1 MVVADHG
8 KGVIE
13 LAQRL
18 IDDDLRSAA
27 ATIPRVLPELGRR
40 PDNSRVGLSPFD
52 VTLITGVSGGGKSSI
67 VTALL
72 EQIRDLGFQFCV
84 VDPEG
89 DYAEFPDAVV
99 VGDPKQEPRIAEIA
113 RLLAKPDVSLIIN
126 LLAFEPPERPRFV
139 AKLLPEIAKLRAES
153 GRPHWIVIDEA
164 HHCLPANWEPGPITL
179 PRELPAAIAV
189 TVHPGQIAREFL
201 GLVSV
206 VLGVGDNSLPAV
218 ETFCQAVG
226 WKPQSS
232 PPRLARQQV
241 YLLRRD
247 GHFEIVTAI
256 TAKEKQRRHARKYAE
271 GELGEDKSFYF
282 RGPEAALNL
291 RAHNLATFLQM
302 AAGVDDKTWQ
312 YHLQAQEYSRWF
324 REGIKDE
331 DLAAEAEMVEA
342 EATLGPKESRQ
353 RIREM
358 IERRYTAPA
367 KT

>member
-1 MVVADHG
+1 VAIGDAENDQAFLSACGCAVAVENALASVKAKADMVVADHG

-218 ETFCQAVG
+218 EA
-226 WKPQSS
+226 
-232 PPRLARQQV
+232 L
-241 YLLRRD
+241 
-247 GHFEIVTAI
+247 
-256 TAKEKQRRHARKYAE
+256 
-271 GELGEDKSFYF
+271 
-282 RGPEAALNL
+282 EAAI
-291 RAHNLATFLQM
+291 ATTAAGA
-302 AAGVDDKTWQ
+302 AAGVPP
-312 YHLQAQEYSRWF
+312 QARGSLRDRHGHNGQGET
-324 REGIKDE
+324 
-331 DLAAEAEMVEA
+331 AAACA
-342 EATLGPKESRQ
+342 
-353 RIREM
+353 
-358 IERRYTAPA
+358 
-367 KT
+367 